1 MTALPKNLEGMSASV
16 PRQPHE
22 PADTPPFSVAP
33 SFADLLAQT
42 GFDVRADLGQHFLRS
57 REAAH
62 RLLECADLPHQGQ
75 VLEVGAGLGLLSGT
89 VAEAGCRIWA
99 VEKDGR
105 LGKFLQDALDRFGPL
120 ARVSI
125 SDVREVDLH
134 EGLDV
139 GTVLLAIMPFDWEL
153 SAVLTRHVFA
163 ATPKVERGL
172 VVVPSRTLE
181 QYQAAGEEASG
192 LRLREVDG
200 ISRSEFWPRA
210 PEALRVVSVERRR

>member
-1 MTALPKNLEGMSASV
+1 VTTPPSNREGTSASMT
-16 PRQPHE
+16 RQPHE
-22 PADTPPFSVAP
+22 WAYAPPPLVVPAS
-33 SFADLLAQT
+33 ADLLAQA

-57 REAAH
+57 QEAAH
-62 RLLECADLPHQGQ
+62 RLLECADLPHKGQ
-75 VLEVGAGLGLLSGT
+75 VLEVGAGLGTLSGT

-105 LGKFLQDALDRFGPL
+105 LGAVLQDALRRYGPL

-139 GTVLLAIMPFDWEL
+139 GSVLLAIMPFDWEL
-153 SAVLTRHVFA
+153 SAALTRYVFA

-181 QYQAAGEEASG
+181 QYQAAGEEAGG
-192 LRLREVDG
+192 LRLSEVDG
-200 ISRSEFWPRA
+200 ISRSEFWPKA

>member
-1 MTALPKNLEGMSASV
+1 MSAPV
-16 PRQPHE
+16 PRQTHE
-22 PADTPPFSVAP
+22 RADRPSLSITP
-33 SFADLLAQT
+33 SFADSLAQT

-62 RLLECADLPHQGQ
+62 RLLECAELPYQGQ

-89 VAEAGCRIWA
+89 VAEAGSRIWA

-105 LGKFLQDALDRFGPL
+105 LGQFLQAALDSFGPL

-134 EGLDV
+134 KGLDA
-139 GTVLLAIMPFDWEL
+139 GAVLLAIMPFDWEL
-153 SAVLTRHVFA
+153 SAALTKHVFA

-181 QYQAAGEEASG
+181 QYQAAGEEESG

-200 ISRSEFWPRA
+200 ISRFEFWPKA
-210 PEALRVVSVERRR
+210 PEALRVVSVERHR